1 LSRAGIQDWYD
12 KPMNYQHQSYTKW
25 FLGLLTIPLFFYGWL
40 HFQRPSRTTEEQT
53 LFQGMVYRRV
63 ASSSPRP
70 VVMHVVTI
78 DLTAPGIKVFVT
90 PGMPNSDNRETHA
103 QTTSEFVDEFD
114 LQLAVNASFFNP
126 FEEKT
131 PWNYY
136 PHSGDRTNVLGQSIS
151 NGFVYSPADS
161 DWPVLCFAD
170 SNQAQISAEA
180 CPSGTAHAIA
190 GSDILIEQGDR
201 LDADLD
207 SYSNQIPYPRVAAA
221 INRAGNQLSV
231 VVVDGK
237 QPLYSEGVTT
247 TELTEILLEMGAY
260 SALNLDGGGSTTL
273 VAATSSG
280 TTVLNAPIHTKVPMR
295 QRPVANHLGFYAV
308 P

>member
-1 LSRAGIQDWYD
+1 
-12 KPMNYQHQSYTKW
+12 MTYQHQSYTKW
-25 FLGLLTIPLFFYGWL
+25 FLAAIGVGLLTMPLLFYGWL
-40 HFQRPSRTTEEQT
+40 HFQRPPRTAEEQT
-53 LFQGMVYRRV
+53 LFQGMVYRRITY
-63 ASSSPRP
+63 SSPRP
-70 VVMHVVTI
+70 VVMHVITI
-78 DLTAPGIKVFVT
+78 DLTAPGIRVFVT
-90 PGMPNSDNRETHA
+90 PGMPSSDNRETHA

-161 DWPVLCFAD
+161 DWSVLCFAD
-170 SNQAQISAEA
+170 NNKAQISAET
-180 CPSGTAHAIA
+180 CPPETVQAIA
-190 GSDILIEQGDR
+190 GSDILIERGDR

-207 SYSNQIPYPRVAAA
+207 SYNNRIPYPRVAAA
-221 INRAGNQLSV
+221 INREGNQLSL

-247 TELTEILLEMGAY
+247 TELTTILLEMGAY

-273 VAATSSG
+273 VTATPSG

-295 QRPVANHLGFYAV
+295 QRPVANNLGFYAV